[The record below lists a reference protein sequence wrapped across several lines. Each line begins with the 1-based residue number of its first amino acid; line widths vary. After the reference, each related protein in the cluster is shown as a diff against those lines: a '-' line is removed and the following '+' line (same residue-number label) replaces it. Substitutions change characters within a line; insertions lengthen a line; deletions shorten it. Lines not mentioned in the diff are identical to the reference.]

1 VEVRPELKKKELE
14 TEGKEE
20 TEEGTYTNSSVIV
33 RLSPRQFDRDLREF
47 DGDLRQ
53 S

>member
-20 TEEGTYTNSSVIV
+20 TEEPEARGTGRRVGIEDET
-33 RLSPRQFDRDLREF
+33 
-47 DGDLRQ
+47 
-53 S
+53 